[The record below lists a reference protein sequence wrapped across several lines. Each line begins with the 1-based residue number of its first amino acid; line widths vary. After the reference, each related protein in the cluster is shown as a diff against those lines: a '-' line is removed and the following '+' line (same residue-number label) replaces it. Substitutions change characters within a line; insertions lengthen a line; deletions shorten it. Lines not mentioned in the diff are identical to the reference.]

1 MSLASIWSAICIL
14 AIGIF
19 IVLAIPLFIAFYI
32 FFNVFTV
39 AFIIRSS
46 PTIYQKI
53 SAFALNQFEAI
64 SINRIWSNLLLQF
77 LSIIILENV
86 VTSRLEIF
94 WLSLALLGY
103 IFFTSGLALSLLA
116 KLPYFRELWEDAFF
130 KISAI
135 AVPIFALYLTKGY
148 ATFWIGSLF
157 KVNALLLPMTH
168 LAATGFLL
176 LCCIAL
182 LLSIATV
189 IFESLYFSAT
199 SFSSIK
205 NKTNPLQRSTLAML
219 TSLDIPKNPIEKIYL
234 YNSTR
239 KYGIIALMFINFLS
253 CYIGIHAC
261 FAMTTSRIG
270 EVVLS
275 TIAFQF
281 DLAPAD
287 RCNPTETEKRSLE
300 SSNANKP
307 VIKALFLSSSQEKAI
322 LVTHEAD
329 LFNPIMLTELKSENP
344 SLRKLSFGP
353 IVRCNMPSKESMPKN
368 QDQ

>member
-1 MSLASIWSAICIL
+1 MLLASIWSAICIL

-19 IVLAIPLFIAFYI
+19 IVLATPLFIAFYI

-46 PTIYQKI
+46 PTIHKKI
-53 SAFALNQFEAI
+53 SAFALDQFEAI

-77 LSIIILENV
+77 LSILILVNV
-86 VTSRLEIF
+86 LTNRLEII
-94 WLSLALLGY
+94 WISLTLLGY
-103 IFFTSGLALSLLA
+103 IFFISGLALSLLA
-116 KLPYFRELWEDAFF
+116 KLPYFRELWEDVFF

-135 AVPIFALYLTKGY
+135 VTPIFALYLTKGY
-148 ATFWIGSLF
+148 ATFWIGNLF

-176 LCCIAL
+176 LCFIAL
-182 LLSIATV
+182 LLSIATI
-189 IFESLYFSAT
+189 IFEFLYFLAIL
-199 SFSSIK
+199 FSSKK
-205 NKTNPLQRSTLAML
+205 NKTNPLQRSTLAMF
-219 TSLDIPKNPIEKIYL
+219 TSLDLPKDPLEKMHL
-234 YNSTR
+234 YDSTR
-239 KYGIIALMFINFLS
+239 KYGILALMFINFFS
-253 CYIGIHAC
+253 CFIGIYAC

-275 TIAFQF
+275 AIAFDF

-322 LVTHEAD
+322 LVTRGAD
-329 LFNPIMLTELKSENP
+329 LFNPIILTELKSENP
-344 SLRKLSFGP
+344 SLQKPSFGP
-353 IVRCNMPSKESMPKN
+353 IVRCNMLSTESTPKN
-368 QDQ
+368 